1 MPTVRQVY
9 LYEDKNL
16 PKCGWFQG
24 CVVCSTITSKVQ
36 EYKFKST
43 INNLQHY
50 EFYSYLC
57 PPCQRLIK
65 SDKNE
70 LAKYKQI
77 ANEMIFFQ
85 LGLY

>member
-50 EFYSYLC
+50 EFY
-57 PPCQRLIK
+57 IK
-65 SDKNE
+65 KV
-70 LAKYKQI
+70 ARGR
-77 ANEMIFFQ
+77 A
-85 LGLY
+85 